1 MGRRLLVVAGVLAG
15 AGVLAA
21 AARATWPAP
30 ATAISETALV
40 HVSLPDIGGT
50 LRSVRVSTT
59 AGRLVPVRLS
69 GGDVWPATS
78 LPQGERL
85 VVEVSVRRPGW
96 AGWLVGSTVTRTF
109 TVTTPTVHVQATL
122 LHVRPGDGV
131 AVRFDAPAAVTSVDG
146 VVHRQDRAVL
156 PIDTTETAG
165 AVEVAAAARTWER
178 LSTPVH
184 VSWFPTGI
192 SRAVVATPAPGTK
205 LGPTQRVTLTF
216 SSPIERTLPPIKANA
231 AGRWQVLDDH
241 SIAFDPS
248 SAGFPLGGRVRI
260 VLPRALRAV
269 VPATGEV
276 AGTLSWPVK
285 TGTTLRLQ
293 QLLAQLDYLPLR
305 WQGPLPARTT
315 AAQVEAAVAP
325 PAGTFAWRWA
335 RVQTSLRA
343 LWTPGTQNLLTQAA
357 LMRYEDA
364 HGLPVAAAPT
374 PTIWR
379 ALFADVV
386 AGRLNTEGYT
396 YVLVH
401 ETVPES
407 LRLWHNG
414 KLVLTTPGNTG
425 IPQAPTTPGTF
436 PVFEHIPIGT
446 MSGTNPDGS
455 HYNDP
460 GVRWISYFHG
470 GDAIHAF
477 PRGSYGT
484 PQSLGCVELPYTA
497 ASQVWPYT
505 PVGTLVT
512 IEQ

>member
-1 MGRRLLVVAGVLAG
+1 MRRRLLVVAGVLAG

-30 ATAISETALV
+30 SSAISGSALV
-40 HVSLPDIGGT
+40 HISLPDIGGT
-50 LRSVRVSTT
+50 LKSVRVATT
-59 AGRLVPVRLS
+59 AGRVVPVQVR
-69 GGDVWPATS
+69 GGDIWPAGT

-96 AGWLVGSTVTRTF
+96 VGWLVGSTVTRTF
-109 TVTTPTVHVQATL
+109 DVTTPTIHVRATV

-131 AVRFDAPAAVTSVDG
+131 AVHFDAPAAVTSIDG
-146 VVHRQDRAVL
+146 VVHRQDRIVL
-156 PIDTTETAG
+156 PIETTETAG
-165 AVEVAAAARTWER
+165 AVDVAAAARSWER

-184 VSWFPTGI
+184 VSWFPTGV
-192 SRAVVATPAPGTK
+192 SQAVVATPAPGTK
-205 LGPTQRVTLTF
+205 LGPAQRVTLTF
-216 SSPIERTLPPIKANA
+216 SSAIGRTLPPIETTAP
-231 AGRWQVLDDH
+231 GHWQVLDDH
-241 SIAFDPS
+241 SIAFDPT
-248 SAGFPLGGRVRI
+248 SAGFPLGGRVKI
-260 VLPRALRAV
+260 TLPRALRAV
-269 VPATGEV
+269 LPTTGLV
-276 AGTLSWPVK
+276 AGTLSWPVE

-293 QLLAQLDYLPLR
+293 ELLAQLDYLPLR
-305 WQGPLPARTT
+305 WQGAAPARTI
-315 AAQVEAAVAP
+315 AAQVDAAVAP
-325 PAGTFAWRWA
+325 PSGTFAWRWTT
-335 RVQTSLRA
+335 VQTSLRA
-343 LWTPGTQNLLTQAA
+343 LWKPGAQNLITQAA
-357 LMRYEDA
+357 LMRFEDA
-364 HGLPVAAAPT
+364 HGLPLEAAPT
-374 PTIWR
+374 PTVWHD
-379 ALFADVV
+379 LFADVV

-401 ETVPES
+401 ETLPES

-425 IPQAPTTPGTF
+425 IPQAPAAPGTF
-436 PVFEHIPIGT
+436 PVFEHIPEGT

-484 PQSLGCVELPYTA
+484 PQSLGCVELPYSA
-497 ASQVWPYT
+497 AAQVWPYT

-512 IEQ
+512 IQQ